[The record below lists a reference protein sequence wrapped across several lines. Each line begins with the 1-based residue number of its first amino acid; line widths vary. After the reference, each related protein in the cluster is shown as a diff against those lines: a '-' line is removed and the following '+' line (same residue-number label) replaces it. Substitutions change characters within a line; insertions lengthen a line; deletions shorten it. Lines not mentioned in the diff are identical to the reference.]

1 MSGFTDKVSE
11 KISKLSDEQILRVIS
26 RQNEEL
32 KLRDNILSAVDSG
45 LIAVNRKG
53 AVVYRNRFYIEVI
66 EPYSEID
73 EVSDF
78 IKECCSKRLYGKEIT
93 YSINSNIRGEMF
105 IRLMSVETSDH
116 QLICFIFQDVTF
128 LKRLHDKFL
137 RNESLAAMTTM
148 AAGVA
153 HEIKNPLASI
163 SIYIQLLERK
173 RKANGVI
180 SKDDAEKSLK
190 VIADEV
196 ERLNS
201 IAVDFLFAVKPMNVK
216 MNLCSLNDAVEKAC
230 KVARPELSNH
240 GIELNLDLATSLPKV
255 FADANLVEQCVLNL
269 VRNSMQAIESDRTD
283 GLVVISTHIEGSS
296 VRISVK
302 DNGCGITEEQM
313 SKIFEP
319 YYTTKATGTGLGLT
333 TIFKIMKEHG
343 GEVTASSEI
352 GHGALFVLDF
362 PIPESERFRI
372 TGR

>member
-173 RKANGVI
+173 LKANGVI